1 MTEQI
6 YSKLNEAS
14 YLTAEN
20 YQRYRLIMKYFYEQH
35 RSMNDLLYR
44 KDILKYIQE
53 EVGYTNY
60 QEKELDQ
67 DLNSL
72 ISWGN
77 LETRQ
82 EISKPKSIEEYKNRH
97 FRYQISEASVAIEEM
112 LENITNLAS
121 GARGSLDK
129 HTFERL
135 LTCLRDL
142 QKRELDGQELLNIWE
157 DILGHFDKIR
167 KNTADYIGYLNSEK
181 SELQMQ
187 AEAFL
192 VYRDKFVNYLR
203 DFIIAMQDK
212 IYQIQNCFENML
224 SEQLE
229 KIFQQVLKKEKEI
242 PRLAEMELD
251 EENLKKD
258 FLNKWNNMT
267 NWFIDRPHK
276 QSEYSLLL
284 KQTNHAI
291 DKITHT
297 MQRFGDQ
304 MQQYRSRKKDYLHL
318 AKWFSECDTIEKA
331 HKLSA
336 FLFGFEQTR
345 HYYAFPFSS
354 GNKYA
359 EIWETDPSIHDIQ
372 SRDTNNQRKKKNNS
386 FIRNSEEK
394 YIARKTYLKENEL
407 LEKKIVSYIKNNKI
421 DLQDIDFIEQD
432 MRRLLLK
439 WLSLSLQREDRTVYT
454 EFNMNLQLEIFQND
468 TVVLHSEDGKLMMPR
483 VIYSIIKKGGE

>member
-14 YLTAEN
+14 YITAEN

-82 EISKPKSIEEYKNRH
+82 EISEPKSIEEYKNRH
-97 FRYQISEASVAIEEM
+97 FRYQISETSIAIEEM
-112 LENITNLAS
+112 LENIANLAN

-129 HTFERL
+129 YTFERL

-142 QKRELDGQELLNIWE
+142 QISELVGQELLNIWE
-157 DILGHFDKIR
+157 DTISHFDKIR

-212 IYQIQNCFENML
+212 IYQIQNCFEKMDTN
-224 SEQLE
+224 QLE
-229 KIFQQVLKKEKEI
+229 KIFQLVLKKDKEI
-242 PRLAEMELD
+242 PRLDNMDLNEK
-251 EENLKKD
+251 NLKRD
-258 FLNKWNNMT
+258 FLNKWNNMM
-267 NWFIDRPHK
+267 NWFIDQPGK

-304 MQQYRSRKKDYLHL
+304 MQQYRSRKKDYLYL

-336 FLFGFEQTR
+336 VLFGFEQTR
-345 HYYAFPFSS
+345 HYYTFPFLSS
-354 GNKYA
+354 NKYA
-359 EIWETDPSIHDIQ
+359 EIWEVDPTVHETIF
-372 SRDTNNQRKKKNNS
+372 RERNNQRKTKINS
-386 FIRNSEEK
+386 FTRNQAEK
-394 YIARKTYLKENEL
+394 NIARETYLKENEL
-407 LEKKIVSYIKNNKI
+407 LEKKIDSYIKNNKI
-421 DLQDIDFIEQD
+421 DLSEIDFIEQD
-432 MRRLLLK
+432 IRKLLLK

-454 EFNMNLQLEIFQND
+454 EFNLDLQLEIFQD
-468 TVVLHSEDGKLMMPR
+468 ETVILHSGDGKLKMPR
-483 VIYSIIKKGGE
+483 VIYSIIRKGGE

>member
-1 MTEQI
+1 MAKQI

-14 YLTAEN
+14 YITAEN
-20 YQRYRLIMKYFYEQH
+20 YQRYRLIMRYFYEQH

-44 KDILKYIQE
+44 KNILKYIQE
-53 EVGYTNY
+53 EVGFANY

-82 EISKPKSIEEYKNRH
+82 EISEPKSIEEYKNRH
-97 FRYQISEASVAIEEM
+97 FRYQISESSVVIEEM

-129 HTFERL
+129 YTFERL
-135 LTCLRDL
+135 LTCLKDL
-142 QKRELDGQELLNIWE
+142 QKGELVGQEVLNVWE
-157 DILGHFDKIR
+157 DTIGHFDKIR

-212 IYQIQNCFENML
+212 IYQIQNCFENMAL
-224 SEQLE
+224 EQLE
-229 KIFQQVLKKEKEI
+229 KIFQRVLKKEKEI
-242 PRLAEMELD
+242 PRLENMELN

-258 FLNKWNNMT
+258 FLNKWNNMM
-267 NWFIDRPHK
+267 NWFIDQPGK

-318 AKWFSECDTIEKA
+318 AKWFSECDTIETA
-331 HKLSA
+331 HKLSSV
-336 FLFGFEQTR
+336 LFGFEQTR
-345 HYYAFPFSS
+345 HYYTFPFSS
-354 GNKYA
+354 NNKYA
-359 EIWETDPSIHDIQ
+359 EIWETAPSVHETTFRTKNGPRKTKV
-372 SRDTNNQRKKKNNS
+372 SSFARNQAEKN
-386 FIRNSEEK
+386 
-394 YIARKTYLKENEL
+394 IARETYLKENEL
-407 LEKKIVSYIKNNKI
+407 LEKKIDSYVKNNKI
-421 DLQDIDFIEQD
+421 DLAEIDFIEQD
-432 MRRLLLK
+432 MRKLLLK
-439 WLSLSLQREDRTVYT
+439 WLSLSLQREDRSVYT
-454 EFNMNLQLEIFQND
+454 EFNLTLQLEIFQD
-468 TVVLHSEDGKLMMPR
+468 EPVVLYSEDGKLTMPR
-483 VIYSIIKKGGE
+483 VVYSIIKKGGA